1 MTKESARAVALD
13 CLLAVTEDGA
23 FSHTVLN
30 SAREKYAWM
39 SVEDRSFITRLVHG
53 TLEYLIQLDA
63 VLNRISSVPVRKM
76 KPPVRGILRMSA
88 YQLLY
93 LDRIPERAVVHE
105 AVELAAMRGFRGLK
119 GFVNA
124 VLRSLCREKEAV
136 KREISES
143 RDFSFRYAM
152 PPWIVRQFR
161 EELGEERAELVLQSF
176 FRQMPLYVRPVS
188 GRAGLSDKGSEE
200 LPEEHPENGPEE
212 FPKEL
217 VPSPWCP
224 DLLVLPEGDDT
235 SREAREQVLALLRE
249 GRAIVQDLGSAAA
262 VRAAMPTPGSRIID
276 LCAAPGGKSIAA
288 ASLMEGSGQVL
299 AFDLTEEK
307 VQILNQNAERAGLAG
322 IIRGET
328 GDATV
333 FRQEL
338 EGSADLVIADLP
350 CSGLGVLGQ
359 KPDIR
364 LNLKEEQIPELAALQ
379 RTMLGQ
385 AARYVRPGGKLL
397 FSTCTISR
405 RENEDNR
412 AWFLETHPEFRPEPV
427 ETGESLFP
435 GLSGR
440 PELSEGYLQMLP
452 GEFPCD
458 GFFFALFRRTE

>member
-1 MTKESARAVALD
+1 
-13 CLLAVTEDGA
+13 
-23 FSHTVLN
+23 
-30 SAREKYAWM
+30 
-39 SVEDRSFITRLVHG
+39 
-53 TLEYLIQLDA
+53 
-63 VLNRISSVPVRKM
+63 
-76 KPPVRGILRMSA
+76 
-88 YQLLY
+88 
-93 LDRIPERAVVHE
+93 
-105 AVELAAMRGFRGLK
+105 
-119 GFVNA
+119 
-124 VLRSLCREKEAV
+124 
-136 KREISES
+136 
-143 RDFSFRYAM
+143 
-152 PPWIVRQFR
+152 
-161 EELGEERAELVLQSF
+161 
-176 FRQMPLYVRPVS
+176 
-188 GRAGLSDKGSEE
+188 
-200 LPEEHPENGPEE
+200 
-212 FPKEL
+212 
-217 VPSPWCP
+217 
-224 DLLVLPEGDDT
+224 
-235 SREAREQVLALLRE
+235 
-249 GRAIVQDLGSAAA
+249 
-262 VRAAMPTPGSRIID
+262 
-276 LCAAPGGKSIAA
+276 
-288 ASLMEGSGQVL
+288 MEGSGQVL

-322 IIRGET
+322 MIRGET